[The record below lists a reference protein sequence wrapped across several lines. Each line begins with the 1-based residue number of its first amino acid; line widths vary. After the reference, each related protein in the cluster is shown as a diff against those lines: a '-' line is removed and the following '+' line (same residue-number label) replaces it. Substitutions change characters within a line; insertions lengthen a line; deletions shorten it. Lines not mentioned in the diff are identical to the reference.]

1 MITAYFP
8 VYIFLNIEKCMI
20 DLPPSDLDCC
30 KTSHSAFICQK
41 SLRITG
47 DIFGSLKNTEA
58 LRHIPRGQLKVS

>member
-8 VYIFLNIEKCMI
+8 AYVFLNIEECVI

-41 SLRITG
+41 SLRITE
-47 DIFGSLKNTEA
+47 DIFGSLKHTEA
-58 LRHIPRGQLKVS
+58 LSHSPGGQLKVF

>member
-20 DLPPSDLDCC
+20 DLPPSDPDCC